1 MIKILSKIIYV
12 KELEKNFHRRN
23 LTNIQGLVILFFWD
37 LYLAKFYINNLINSQ
52 YLGDKLSGFC
62 PGN

>member
-1 MIKILSKIIYV
+1 M
-12 KELEKNFHRRN
+12 RN

-52 YLGDKLSGFC
+52 FPGDKLVVFALGMEKTLIYK
-62 PGN
+62 